1 MRQLPLG
8 VQLRT
13 AAVFDNFYAGTN
25 VEAVAA
31 LHSRSALPQWIW
43 GASASGKSHL
53 LQAACAATA
62 SPSAY
67 VPLRLEVELPQT
79 SLPPAALGGLEHL
92 DLACIDDLDAI
103 AGQESWERALFALFN
118 AAAETGTRLL
128 FAANGAPATLPW
140 SLPDWAS
147 RAASCSV
154 YQLRLLDDSE
164 RIEALRMR
172 AQRRGLELPLET
184 AEYLLKRMPRDQ
196 RTLFDLVD
204 ALDDAALVAQRRLT
218 VPFVRA
224 ALNLA

>member
-31 LHSRSALPQWIW
+31 LQSRTAQPQWIW
-43 GASASGKSHL
+43 GAAASGKSHL
-53 LQAACAATA
+53 LQAACAAA
-62 SPSAY
+62 DAPGAY
-67 VPLRLEVELPQT
+67 VPLRGEAA
-79 SLPPAALGGLEHL
+79 LPPAALEGLEHL
-92 DLACIDDLDAI
+92 ETVCIDDLECI

-118 AAAETGTRLL
+118 AAVDTGTRLL
-128 FAANGAPATLPW
+128 FAATNAPATLPW
-140 SLPDWAS
+140 RLPDWAS
-147 RAASCSV
+147 RAASCNV
-154 YQLRLLDDSE
+154 YRLHLLDDAE
-164 RIEALRMR
+164 RIDALRMR
-172 AQRRGLELPLET
+172 AQRRGLELPLDT

>member
-13 AAVFDNFYAGTN
+13 AAVFDNFYAGAN

-31 LHSRSALPQWIW
+31 LHSRTVLSQWIW
-43 GASASGKSHL
+43 GAAATGKSHL
-53 LQAACAATA
+53 LQAVCAAA
-62 SPSAY
+62 AAPSAY
-67 VPLRLEVELPQT
+67 VPLRLDAGLA
-79 SLPPAALGGLEHL
+79 PAALEGLEQL

-128 FAANGAPATLPW
+128 FAANGAPVALPW

-164 RIEALRMR
+164 RIDALRMR
-172 AQRRGLELPLET
+172 AHRRGLELPLET

-224 ALNLA
+224 ALNLT

>member
-31 LHSRSALPQWIW
+31 LHSRTVVPQWIW
-43 GASASGKSHL
+43 GAAATGKSHL
-53 LQAACAATA
+53 LQAVCASAA
-62 SPSAY
+62 APSAY
-67 VPLRLEVELPQT
+67 VPLRLDAGLA
-79 SLPPAALGGLEHL
+79 PAALEGLEQL
-92 DLACIDDLDAI
+92 DLACVDDLDAI
-103 AGQESWERALFALFN
+103 AGQAAWERALFALFN

-128 FAANGAPATLPW
+128 FAANSAPGALPW
-140 SLPDWAS
+140 TLPDWAS

-172 AQRRGLELPLET
+172 AHRRGLELPLET